1 MSNFNF
7 IGNFLGKKAKLT
19 KDAHDLTNREAFSM
33 PFGVHVPVKHYFT
46 VPNEHYKG
54 SVSGIVQTSP
64 MREDNFAELDT
75 HQKAV
80 FVPMSSI
87 CRNYLELT
95 QADRDTRK
103 DPLLDYKV
111 YDLRFNV
118 NNVLNT
124 IFPYYFLHSLHQSL
138 SSSFN
143 LDNLTLST
151 DSGTSLYIRYNNEE
165 IYTITTDSYADFE
178 SLRNYNFDLALLC
191 TFFISSYGKGI
202 SDFTVYK
209 VSDLLSPLNYFYS
222 RSKTAFCYDVLRLLD
237 NLEFG
242 NYLPIIEKRVS
253 QLRDYYYN
261 LYTSYGPFIPIE
273 TNIFWFQII
282 NNNISI
288 HFNFE
293 RYFGYVPNQV
303 LSHDN
308 FDLWT
313 LLAYQFYINIYERT
327 NYRNPQSFA
336 LTADFLLSEFSHGNQ
351 IASPHIHELDLVYF
365 NGDFVDL
372 VNDTDLSSSN
382 VNLTSMFSKLRSGF
396 NALSAEPFLS
406 NLSDPFPLMGYLFSL
421 SNPLLPQDVFTTMQ
435 SSVVSGQIPNVDTS
449 ALSANLVKSI
459 AETSALYKLRQDLLR
474 GGIRRDKQMLS
485 IFGVSGNQH
494 VYEPCKILADTTNPV
509 QIQGLLNQ
517 AETEIAPL
525 GARGARGNGGVG
537 FSFSI
542 DTEDYGFI
550 FIIEYFTAPVFY
562 EAFGTQR
569 HHLTGASGWWLPQF
583 NHLGLEP
590 IYNADISY
598 FKGTTYQDF
607 SSINSNKV
615 VGFSAR
621 DWNLKQMTNKVH
633 GLFTNY
639 GFEETQNPIK
649 SNIRNLDKALF
660 RGNAAFGGFLPT
672 IIQQQNSDGFETQ
685 ASLSYYPTM
694 VNNLFTYMIGNAV
707 LNDMSTDHF
716 RCYNKYVINK
726 VSPMPKLGLYKLD
739 V

>member
-7 IGNFLGKKAKLT
+7 IGNFLGKRAKLT

-80 FVPMSSI
+80 YVPMSSI
-87 CRNYLELT
+87 CRNYLQLT

-118 NNVLNT
+118 DNVLNT
-124 IFPYYFLHSLHQSL
+124 IFPYYFIHQVYQNLSSQYNL
-138 SSSFN
+138 DNLLFEDFNGEEFAIIYDGVSIYNPSSSFN
-143 LDNLTLST
+143 D
-151 DSGTSLYIRYNNEE
+151 LYRLGS
-165 IYTITTDSYADFE
+165 DLWLAGVFFE
-178 SLRNYNFDLALLC
+178 SGIQKGALRA
-191 TFFISSYGKGI
+191 ISQI
-202 SDFTVYK
+202 SA
-209 VSDLLSPLNYFYS
+209 SDLFASSLIWYS

-242 NYLPIIEKRVS
+242 NYLPLLEKRS
-253 QLRDYYYN
+253 NELRTYYKN
-261 LYTSYGPFIPIE
+261 LFDSYGVYVPA
-273 TNIFWFQII
+273 NYAVLWFSIVDSI
-282 NNNISI
+282 SSI
-288 HFNFE
+288 HFDYE
-293 RYFGYVPNQV
+293 RYFNHVPSQI
-303 LSHDN
+303 LSHYN

-336 LTADFLLSEFSHGNQ
+336 LTGDFLLSEFSHGNE
-351 IASPHIHELDLVYF
+351 IASPHVHDSDLVYF

-372 VNDTDLSSSN
+372 INDTDLSSSD
-382 VNLTSMFSKLRSGF
+382 VNLTYLFDKLRRGF
-396 NALSAEPFLS
+396 NAQSTEPFLDS
-406 NLSDPFPLMGYLFSL
+406 LSDCFPLMGYLFSL

-435 SSVVSGQIPNVDTS
+435 TSVVSGQIPTVDSS
-449 ALSANLVKSI
+449 ALSTNLVKSI

-494 VYEPCKILADTTNPV
+494 VYEPCKILADTSNPV

-525 GARGARGNGGVG
+525 GSRGARGNGGVG
-537 FSFSI
+537 FSFSL

-550 FIIEYFTAPVFY
+550 FIIEYFTCPIFY
-562 EAFGTQR
+562 ESFGSQR
-569 HHLTGASGWWLPQF
+569 HHLTGASGWWIPQF

-590 IYNADISY
+590 IYNADVSY

-607 SSINSNKV
+607 HSINSNKV
-615 VGFSAR
+615 IGFSAR

-639 GFEETQNPIK
+639 GFEETQNPIR

-672 IIQQQNSDGFETQ
+672 VIQQQNSDGFDTQ